1 MNLIGNGERLR
12 VLGNKGAKMKVLV
25 TGGAGFIG
33 SHVVEHALRA
43 GHTVAVLD
51 DLSTGKRANV
61 PASVPLYQT
70 DLRDREGVA
79 RVLEEVRPQAVS
91 HHAAQSSVAVSM
103 REPLLDATVNIIGG
117 INLLDACVAT
127 GVERLVFASTGGA
140 MYGHVQDG
148 KRAPEE
154 TRPAPISPYAINKLA
169 FEQTLGVYRS
179 QCGLQSTIL
188 RYSNVY
194 GPRQDPHGEAGVV
207 AIFSDLILRSQ
218 PLRINARKQ
227 PGDAGCVRDYVFVT
241 DVARAN
247 LAALE
252 GRLQE
257 RLINVATGQPTST
270 RDLAT
275 RLMLLARPKVCH
287 DFTAGPPRPGDVEY
301 TVLDNT
307 RFKLAF
313 GSPVPLDDGLQL
325 TYEWFARAAE
335 IPQPKQP
342 DGAAL
347 VERASSSMYRGAGE
361 PPS

>member
-1 MNLIGNGERLR
+1 
-12 VLGNKGAKMKVLV
+12 MKVLV

-43 GHTVAVLD
+43 GHQVSVLD

-61 PASVPLYQT
+61 PPKVPLFET
-70 DLRDREGVA
+70 DLRNREEVA
-79 RVLEEVRPQAVS
+79 RVLSLVRPQAVS
-91 HHAAQSSVAVSM
+91 HHAAQSSVAISM
-103 REPLLDATVNIIGG
+103 RDPYLDTAVNVLGG
-117 INLLDACVAT
+117 INLLDACVAN

-140 MYGHVQDG
+140 MYGNVPEG

-154 TRPAPISPYAINKLA
+154 TRPAPISPYAISKLA
-169 FEQTLGVYRS
+169 FEQLLAVYRT
-179 QCGLQSTIL
+179 QHGLRTTIF

-207 AIFSDLILRSQ
+207 AIFSGLILRGQ
-218 PLRINARKQ
+218 RLCINARRT
-227 PGDAGCVRDYVFVT
+227 PGDEGCVRDYVFVA

-247 LAALE
+247 VAALE

-257 RLINVATGQPTST
+257 RLVNVATGQPTST

-275 RLMLLARPKVCH
+275 RLLLIARPKTAH
-287 DFTAGPPRPGDVEY
+287 DFTAAPPRPGDVEY

-313 GSPVPLDDGLQL
+313 GSPVSLEQGLQQ
-325 TYEWFARAAE
+325 TYEWFAGVAAE
-335 IPQPKQP
+335 RQREEVS
-342 DGAAL
+342 A
-347 VERASSSMYRGAGE
+347 
-361 PPS
+361 

>member
-1 MNLIGNGERLR
+1 MRRRVEAEGSGNR
-12 VLGNKGAKMKVLV
+12 VRELTIEDANMKVLV

-61 PASVPLYQT
+61 PAHVQLFET
-70 DLRDREGVA
+70 DLRNREEVA
-79 RVLEEVRPQAVS
+79 KVLAIVRPQGVS
-91 HHAAQSSVAVSM
+91 HHAAQSSVAISM
-103 REPLLDATVNIIGG
+103 RDPYLDTAVNILGG
-117 INLLDACVAT
+117 INLLDACVANR
-127 GVERLVFASTGGA
+127 VERFVFASTGGA
-140 MYGHVQDG
+140 MYGNVPEG

-154 TRPAPISPYAINKLA
+154 TRPAPISPYAISKLA
-169 FEQTLGVYRS
+169 FEQLLAVYRS
-179 QCGLQSTIL
+179 QHGLQSTIF

-218 PLRINARKQ
+218 RLRINGRTH
-227 PGDAGCVRDYVFVT
+227 PGDAGCVRDYVFVS

-247 LAALE
+247 VAALE

-257 RLINVATGQPTST
+257 RLVNVATGQPTST

-275 RLMLLARPKVCH
+275 RLLFIARPKNAP
-287 DFTAGPPRPGDVEY
+287 DFEAAPPRAGDVEY

-313 GSPVPLDDGLQL
+313 GTPLPLEQGLQQ
-325 TYEWFARAAE
+325 TYEWFARAAAGRQSAE
-335 IPQPKQP
+335 
-342 DGAAL
+342 
-347 VERASSSMYRGAGE
+347 ASA
-361 PPS
+361 

>member
-1 MNLIGNGERLR
+1 
-12 VLGNKGAKMKVLV
+12 MKVLV
-25 TGGAGFIG
+25 TGGAGFVG

-43 GHTVAVLD
+43 GHAVSVLD

-61 PASVPLYQT
+61 PAKASLFVA
-70 DLRDREGVA
+70 DLRDREAVL
-79 RVLEEVRPQAVS
+79 RVLEAVRPQAVS
-91 HHAAQSSVAVSM
+91 HQAAQSSVAISM
-103 REPLLDATVNIIGG
+103 RDPHLDASVNILGG
-117 INLLDACVAT
+117 INLLDACVAV
-127 GVERLVFASTGGA
+127 GVARVVFASTGGA
-140 MYGHVQDG
+140 MYGNVPEG

-154 TRPAPISPYAINKLA
+154 TRPAPISPYAIGKLA
-169 FEQTLGVYRS
+169 LEQLLAVYRVQHRLES
-179 QCGLQSTIL
+179 NVL

-207 AIFSDLILRSQ
+207 AIFSRLLLRSQ
-218 PLRINARKQ
+218 RLRINARKVI
-227 PGDAGCVRDYVFVT
+227 GDAGCVRDYVFVD

-275 RLMLLARPKVCH
+275 QLTLIARPGITH
-287 DFTAGPPRPGDVEY
+287 DYDAGPPRPGDLEY

-313 GSPVPLDDGLQL
+313 GTPISIEHGLRK
-325 TYEWFARAAE
+325 TYEWFANAAAE
-335 IPQPKQP
+335 H
-342 DGAAL
+342 DNTFDSRHDHG
-347 VERASSSMYRGAGE
+347 GAG
-361 PPS
+361 